1 MLAINTDRSLR
12 FAGWSAYVSAGL
24 AIVGAIALLLFYGL
38 EFPQAIATGS
48 DSAQFFGPLSD
59 YAGLFQFLTMLPLT
73 VALHQLAPARNQR
86 LSRVAEILGI
96 TGLLTAALAQFLLVA
111 HIIDFTVNLPI
122 VLVGMVF
129 IGVWLA
135 VANRLGRAS
144 GALSR
149 RLTRLGVFT
158 GAMFAALGGL
168 TLLFTLAY
176 AVNPTAIAN
185 LGTFLLDTPVLAGTI
200 IVLFT
205 PALLAYFIGVPIWLI
220 GIGRRLLARDDVDL
234 ARLDKQVSYG
244 R

>member
-1 MLAINTDRSLR
+1 MVAINATRSLR
-12 FAGWSAYVSAGL
+12 YAGWAAYISAGL
-24 AIVGAIALLLFYGL
+24 AIIGAIALLLFYGL

-48 DSAQFFGPLSD
+48 DSPQFFGPLSD
-59 YAGLFQFLTMLPLT
+59 YAGLFQFLAMLPLT
-73 VALHQLAPARNQR
+73 VALHQLAPAHNQR

-129 IGVWLA
+129 IGIWLV

-149 RLTRLGVFT
+149 RLTLLGMFT

-168 TLLFTLAY
+168 TLLMTLAY
-176 AVNPTAIAN
+176 AVNPTAIGN
-185 LGTFLLDTPVLAGTI
+185 LGTFLLDNPVLIGAI

-205 PALLAYFIGVPIWLI
+205 PALFAYFIGVPIWLI
-220 GIGRRLLARDDVDL
+220 GIGRRLIASDEVGLARRDE
-234 ARLDKQVSYG
+234 QVSYG
-244 R
+244 G

>member
-1 MLAINTDRSLR
+1 MVAINTDRTLR

-24 AIVGAIALLLFYGL
+24 AIIGAIALLLFYGL

-48 DSAQFFGPLSD
+48 DSQQFFGPLSD

-73 VALHQLAPARNQR
+73 VALHRLAPARNRR

-129 IGVWLA
+129 IGVWL
-135 VANRLGRAS
+135 VIANLLERVS

-149 RLTRLGVFT
+149 RLTR
-158 GAMFAALGGL
+158 
-168 TLLFTLAY
+168 
-176 AVNPTAIAN
+176 
-185 LGTFLLDTPVLAGTI
+185 
-200 IVLFT
+200 
-205 PALLAYFIGVPIWLI
+205 
-220 GIGRRLLARDDVDL
+220 
-234 ARLDKQVSYG
+234 
-244 R
+244 